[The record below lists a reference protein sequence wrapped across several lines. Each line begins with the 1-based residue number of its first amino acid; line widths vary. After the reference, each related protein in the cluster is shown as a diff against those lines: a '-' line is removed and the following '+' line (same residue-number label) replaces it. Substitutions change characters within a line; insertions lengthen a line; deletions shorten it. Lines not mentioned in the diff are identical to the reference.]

1 MKNQQQIHTA
11 ALDGGSPRLPPA
23 YTVPAWAR
31 PQASGDSLE
40 SAVFSAAIAM
50 KCLDDLVCSDPV
62 WLGCWRSHQALLC
75 ANATCQWLRL
85 KADEHSLRDAVLLC
99 EQSGDPG
106 PAGRVLQ
113 IYQKLSRRTPVLS
126 SKTVATLTQALGLQ
140 PLCDADL
147 ASLVEVMETTLQGRQ
162 PPLLAAAALITS
174 FFRLRPDGEILGWIL
189 ADIVLAAKL
198 GWRAPVPLL
207 FRARLGPAM
216 RLSQGKGQ
224 LKPDDADFIRAF
236 CLATCEAS
244 QQALNSATTIA
255 RRAETLLAV
264 APKLRSKGAQT
275 IIKKLL
281 EEDSILATAPD
292 SGLSR
297 WAAARLFTRLEDFGA
312 VREVSGRSS
321 FKIYGL

>member
-1 MKNQQQIHTA
+1 MKKPQQTHTA
-11 ALDGGSPRLPPA
+11 TPDAGSARLPPV
-23 YTVPAWAR
+23 YTVPSWAR
-31 PQASGDSLE
+31 AEASGNSLE
-40 SAVFSAAIAM
+40 SAVFSAAIAL
-50 KCLDDLVCSDPV
+50 KCLDDLVRSEPV

-85 KADEHSLRDAVLLC
+85 KADEHSLRDAVLLS

-140 PLCDADL
+140 PMCDADL
-147 ASLVEVMETTLQGRQ
+147 ASLVEVMETTLQAHQ
-162 PPLLAAAALITS
+162 PPLLTAAALIAS
-174 FFRLRPDGEILGWIL
+174 FSRLCPDGEVLGWIL
-189 ADIVLAAKL
+189 ADMILAAKL
-198 GWRAPVPLL
+198 GWHAPVPMLV
-207 FRARLGPAM
+207 RARFNPAM
-216 RLSQGKGQ
+216 RSSQGKGQ
-224 LKPDDADFIRAF
+224 LKPDYADFTSAF
-236 CLATCEAS
+236 CLAFGEVS
-244 QQALNSATTIA
+244 QQALNSATSIA

-275 IIKKLL
+275 IIHKLL

-297 WAAARLFTRLEDFGA
+297 WAAARLFARLDDFGA